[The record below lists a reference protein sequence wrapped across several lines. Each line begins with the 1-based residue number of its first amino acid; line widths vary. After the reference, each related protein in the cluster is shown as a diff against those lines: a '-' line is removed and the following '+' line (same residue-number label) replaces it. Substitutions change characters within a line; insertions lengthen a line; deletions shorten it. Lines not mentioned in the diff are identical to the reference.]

1 VRVFIVGLACL
12 PAIAPLSLVHAAGDS
27 ENKLTSGKV
36 KDFSAQN
43 NNKELIVAV
52 LLRKQIPL
60 SDGMLAQVINGDIAL
75 PFEQFMFLVEFPIKV
90 DASLKT
96 AAGWFIRENR
106 RFSMNLE
113 TGVVNANG
121 KVFKLVPSQFKVVDG
136 EIYIPTKLL
145 AQWFPLTIDS
155 NLRALEVTV
164 TPKESIAVDERIE
177 RKKRK
182 FGSVYEVYARNP
194 EHKTPYKAFSVP
206 SVSVNFGVGY
216 NDSKDIGAN
225 GNFSLRAYG
234 DLAYMSGS
242 LALLGDQDEVTD
254 ARFTLSRHNPRGG
267 LLGALNATSIE
278 FGDISGSGLPLVSGS
293 LGGRGIRLA
302 RRPAGYV
309 GNQEKVTLE
318 GLLETGYSIELY
330 RNNILINAQQTGS
343 GSRYEFKDLELF
355 TGQNEFRVE
364 FYGPQGQRDTQIKR
378 YYAGGSQLKKGEI
391 NYDIGLSQ
399 PERTVFDVGSS
410 SNQDSVAASARLSY
424 GVSSALTASLGIAR
438 LPITSTNKIMQ
449 YGFIG
454 ASTQYAG
461 VIGSLDIVTDYQGGL
476 AWSVG
481 ASGKK
486 KIVDYSAKYSQY
498 NEDFSSNRSVDEST
512 GQKVASTLQLNADIR
527 ALQVK
532 KGYFSVG
539 ARATLTKYTNDEWN
553 RQLGLTFSGQLK
565 GTMLANTLSYS
576 DFSIGNE
583 STLTGQS
590 LLNTRFGKL
599 NLRLGADYELQP
611 ERELRQLRAGLS
623 YPLKNNYQATVA
635 YKRDY
640 LAGNELESIT
650 AGISK
655 QFKFATVGL
664 LATHNSYAN
673 NPDDKSLLLTVSF
686 GTFTDSKRRGTRLL
700 NKSTTLGASRV
711 KAFIDADR
719 DGVFDIG
726 ETPVA
731 DVNIGGY
738 NTTQAKTDSNGE
750 ALITT
755 SFYGDWTDLYLDS
768 GSMPQAGLSP
778 ANSGLSVLNRP
789 GVVSE
794 IPLPIVKTADVEGS
808 VSLLRSNQ
816 SKEIPLGN
824 LEIQAVQINP
834 NNNKPSVVA
843 SVLTS
848 FDGFYSLPN
857 VPIGATEL
865 RINPEQLKRLAASV
879 KQTIKLTITAKD
891 DLIANQNFI
900 LRR

>member
-1 VRVFIVGLACL
+1 MRVLILGLACL
-12 PAIAPLSLVHAAGDS
+12 PAIAPLSLVQAAGDS
-27 ENKLTSGKV
+27 ENKPASDKV
-36 KDFSAQN
+36 NDFSVQN
-43 NNKELIVAV
+43 NNEELIIAV

-75 PFEQFMFLVEFPIKV
+75 PFEQFMFLVEFPIRV

-96 AAGWFIRENR
+96 ATGWYIREKR
-106 RFSMNLE
+106 RFSMNLD
-113 TGVVNANG
+113 TGVVNSNG
-121 KVFKLVPSQFKVVDG
+121 KVFKLAKSQFKVVDG

-164 TPKESIAVDERIE
+164 TPKESIAVDERLE

-182 FGSVYEVYARNP
+182 FGSVYQVYARNP
-194 EHKTPYKAFSVP
+194 EHKTPYKASSAP

-216 NDSKDIGAN
+216 NDSNDVGEH
-225 GNFSLRAYG
+225 GNFALRAYG
-234 DLAYMSGS
+234 DLAYMSSS
-242 LALLGDQDEVTD
+242 LAVLGNQDEITD
-254 ARFTLSRHNPRGG
+254 ARFTLSRYNPRGG

-278 FGDISGSGLPLVSGS
+278 LGDISGSSLPLVSGNLS
-293 LGGRGIRLA
+293 GRGIRLA

-318 GLLETGYSIELY
+318 GLLEAGYSIELY
-330 RNNILINAQQTGS
+330 RNNILINARQTGS

-355 TGQNEFRVE
+355 TGENEFRVE

-378 YYAGGSQLKKGEI
+378 YYAGGSQLKKGEV

-399 PERTVFDVGSS
+399 SERTVFDVGASS
-410 SNQDSVAASARLSY
+410 HQDSVAASARLSY

-438 LPITSTNKIMQ
+438 LPISSTSKVMQ

-461 VIGSLDIVTDYQGGL
+461 VIGSLDIVTDDQGGI

-486 KIVDYSAKYSQY
+486 KIIDYSAKYSQY

-512 GQKVASTLQLNADIR
+512 GQKVASTLQLSADIR
-527 ALQVK
+527 TLQVK

-553 RQLGLTFSGQLK
+553 RQLGLSFSAQLK
-565 GTMLANTLSYS
+565 GTMLANSLSYS
-576 DFSIGNE
+576 SFSAGNE
-583 STLTGQS
+583 STLTGQMQ
-590 LLNTRFGKL
+590 LNTRLGKL

-611 ERELRQLRAGLS
+611 ERELQQLRAGLS
-623 YPLKNNYQATVA
+623 YPFKNGYLANVN
-635 YKRDY
+635 YKRDTST
-640 LAGNELESIT
+640 ESDSIT
-650 AGISK
+650 ASISK
-655 QFKFATVGL
+655 QFKFVTVGL
-664 LATHNSYAN
+664 SATHNNYKN
-673 NPDDKSLLLTVSF
+673 NPDDNSVLLTASF
-686 GTFTDSKRRGTRLL
+686 GTFTDSKRGGTRLL
-700 NKSTTLGASRV
+700 NKTTTLGASRV

-719 DGVFDIG
+719 DGVFDLG

-755 SFYGDWTDLYLDS
+755 SFYGDWTDIYLDS
-768 GSMPQAGLSP
+768 GSMPNAGLSP

-789 GVVSE
+789 GIVSE
-794 IPLPIVKTADVEGS
+794 IPLPIVKTADIEGS

-816 SKEIPLGN
+816 SKEVPLGN

-834 NNNKPSVVA
+834 KNNKSHVVA

-848 FDGFYSLPN
+848 FDGFYSLAN

-865 RINPEQLKRLAASV
+865 RINPEQLKRLAAAI

-891 DLIANQNFI
+891 DLIENQNFI